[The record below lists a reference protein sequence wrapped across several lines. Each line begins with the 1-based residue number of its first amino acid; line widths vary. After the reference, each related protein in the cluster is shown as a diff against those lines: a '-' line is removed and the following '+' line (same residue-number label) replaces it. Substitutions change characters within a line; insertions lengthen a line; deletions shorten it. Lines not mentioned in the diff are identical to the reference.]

1 MEGLWS
7 ICGDEWIIIFTTN
20 HKERLDAALLRRVQI
35 DVQVEMS
42 YCSYGG
48 FKVLA
53 FTYLQVKE
61 EENMELFGD
70 IEGLLK
76 KVEIIIEMMKHVILH
91 FDF

>member
-1 MEGLWS
+1 M
-7 ICGDEWIIIFTTN
+7 DHHVHDD
-20 HKERLDAALLRRVQI
+20 HKERLDAALLRRVQM

-42 YCSYGG
+42 YYSYGG

-53 FTYLQVKE
+53 STYLQVKE

-76 KVEIIIEMMKHVILH
+76 KVEIIIEMMKYVILN